1 MEHPFIQNLDSLT
14 EEDLVQKIYDLRSKL
29 NWCLQQGK
37 GDVAKQI
44 SMAVDS
50 YQSEYNRR
58 LADKA
63 RDVDEFKNKITIKWM
78 YA

>member
-1 MEHPFIQNLDSLT
+1 MEHPFVKDLETLA
-14 EEDLVQKIYDLRSKL
+14 EEDLVQRIYDLRSKL

-58 LADKA
+58 VSEKTK
-63 RDVDEFKNKITIKWM
+63 DVDEFKNKITIK
-78 YA
+78 

>member
-1 MEHPFIQNLDSLT
+1 MSPLEHPFVKDLETLT
-14 EEDLVQKIYDLRSKL
+14 EEDLVQRIYDLRSKL

-58 LADKA
+58 VSEKTK
-63 RDVDEFKNKITIKWM
+63 DVDEFKNKITIK
-78 YA
+78 

>member
-1 MEHPFIQNLDSLT
+1 MSPMEHPFVKDLETLT
-14 EEDLVQKIYDLRSKL
+14 EEDLVQRIYDLRSKL

-58 LADKA
+58 VSEKTK
-63 RDVDEFKNKITIKWM
+63 DVDEFKNKITIK
-78 YA
+78 

>member
-1 MEHPFIQNLDSLT
+1 MSPMEHPFVKDLETLA
-14 EEDLVQKIYDLRSKL
+14 EEDLVQRIYDLRSKL

-58 LADKA
+58 VSEKTK
-63 RDVDEFKNKITIKWM
+63 DVDEFKNKITIK
-78 YA
+78 

>member
-1 MEHPFIQNLDSLT
+1 MSPMEHPFVKDLETLT
-14 EEDLVQKIYDLRSKL
+14 EEDLVQRIYDLRSKL
-29 NWCLQQGK
+29 NWCLQKGK

-58 LADKA
+58 VSEKTK
-63 RDVDEFKNKITIKWM
+63 DVDEFKNKITIK
-78 YA
+78 

>member
-1 MEHPFIQNLDSLT
+1 MEHPFVKDLETLT
-14 EEDLVQKIYDLRSKL
+14 EEDLVQRIYDLRSKL

-58 LADKA
+58 VSEKTK
-63 RDVDEFKNKITIKWM
+63 DVDEFKNKITIK
-78 YA
+78 

>member
-1 MEHPFIQNLDSLT
+1 MEHPFVKDLETLT
-14 EEDLVQKIYDLRSKL
+14 EEDLVQRIYDLRSKL

-58 LADKA
+58 VSEKTK
-63 RDVDEFKNKITIKWM
+63 DVDEFKNKSGSKFT
-78 YA
+78 

>member
-1 MEHPFIQNLDSLT
+1 MSPMEHPFVKDLETLT
-14 EEDLVQKIYDLRSKL
+14 EEDLVQRIYDLRSKL

-58 LADKA
+58 VSEKTK
-63 RDVDEFKNKITIKWM
+63 DVDEVKNKITIK
-78 YA
+78 

>member
-1 MEHPFIQNLDSLT
+1 MSPMEHPFVKDLETLT
-14 EEDLVQKIYDLRSKL
+14 EEDLVQRIYDLRSKL
-29 NWCLQQGK
+29 NWWLQQGK

-58 LADKA
+58 VSEKTK
-63 RDVDEFKNKITIKWM
+63 DVDEFKNKITIK
-78 YA
+78 